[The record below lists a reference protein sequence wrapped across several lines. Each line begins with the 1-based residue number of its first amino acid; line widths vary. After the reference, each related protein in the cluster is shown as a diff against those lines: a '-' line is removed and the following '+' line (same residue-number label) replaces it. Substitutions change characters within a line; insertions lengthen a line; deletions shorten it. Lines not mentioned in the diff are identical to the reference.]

1 MADETLELSIMEGS
15 FLHSENGMESMNPM
29 MSSTPYRRRGVGR
42 RARPNIRKC
51 TWCTFT
57 TSNSIYVSPFSLL
70 DPYKPPPPATENSIT
85 LKEAMDL
92 KFVLLITP
100 PPPPLKYIRLGQISE
115 KSSFKVMQGI
125 FE

>member
-1 MADETLELSIMEGS
+1 MADETLELSVMEGS

-29 MSSTPYRRRGVGR
+29 MSSTPYRRRGVGIR
-42 RARPNIRKC
+42 SRPNIRKC

-70 DPYKPPPPATENSIT
+70 DPYTPPPPATENSIT

-92 KFVLLITP
+92 KFALLITP
-100 PPPPLKYIRLGQISE
+100 PPPPEIYGLYVHM
-115 KSSFKVMQGI
+115 FKTSRKH
-125 FE
+125 E